1 MKEFYDEYPAANE
14 GNLNLDF
21 GKYIKRL
28 KANKRTILY
37 WTLISIVVGILV
49 ALSMPRKYTVLTKL
63 APELSN
69 NAVNRLTS
77 LSQLAGLNATM
88 LGSTDA
94 VYPMVYP
101 DIVNSTEF
109 IVDLFDTPVTF
120 RQKKELVDTTL
131 YEYILNNQKTSVIGV
146 VISAPFQLIG
156 WVKSWFVEEEEED
169 PDKPVDPFHLTK
181 EQYRVAK
188 MIKGGIEA
196 TIDKKT
202 MVVSILVSMHDPIVS
217 AQVSKAINENLQAY
231 VTRYRTEKA
240 KMDVA
245 YYQKL
250 YDEARAEY
258 YAAQS
263 RYARYVDL
271 NHGAVMQRVRIEETR
286 LQNEANLAF
295 QLYNSCA
302 QQLQTAEAK
311 VQQETPAFVQ
321 IIPPTVPLRPAKPS
335 RKMIVLIV
343 TFLGFMAGCG
353 YVMLK
358 KKEGEAD

>member
-1 MKEFYDEYPAANE
+1 MKEYYDEYPGSNE

-21 GKYIKRL
+21 GKYFKRL
-28 KANKRTILY
+28 KENKRILVY
-37 WTLISIVVGILV
+37 WTLISIVVGILI
-49 ALSMPRKYTVLTKL
+49 AISIPKKYSVLTKL

-77 LSQLAGLNATM
+77 LSQLAGLNSAI

-109 IVDLFDTPVTF
+109 IVDLFNTPVTY

-131 YEYILNNQKTSVIGV
+131 YEYVLNNQKSSVIGI
-146 VISAPFQLIG
+146 VISAPFRLLG
-156 WVKSWFVEEEEED
+156 WVKSWFVPEEEED
-169 PDKPVDPFHLTK
+169 SDKPVDSFHLTK
-181 EQYRVAK
+181 EQFRVAK
-188 MIKGGIEA
+188 MIRSGVEA

-202 MVVSILVSMHDPIVS
+202 MVVSIVVSMQDPLVA
-217 AQVSKAINENLQAY
+217 AQLSRAINENLQAY

-245 YYQKL
+245 YYKKL
-250 YDEARAEY
+250 YDEARQNY
-258 YAAQS
+258 YTCQT

-271 NHGAVMQRVRIEETR
+271 NHGAVMQRVRVEEAR

-302 QQLQTAEAK
+302 QQLQNAEAK

-321 IIPPTVPLRPAKPS
+321 IIPPTVPLRASKPS
-335 RKMIVLIV
+335 RKMIVLII

-353 YVMLK
+353 YVLLK
-358 KKEGEAD
+358 KK